1 MEAHTRNLA
10 AELAGTGVTV
20 NVYRPGIVDTVMA
33 AWVRAQNSDWI
44 GVRAARTVVTNSS
57 GARSP
62 QSRPRCFPSGSPA
75 RRADRPGMER
85 LGSPPL
91 TPVMPADPS
100 LPRSGFHPGELA
112 MQRRAGAKAEAYRLR
127 RMVEPAELDRGAA
140 GFLSRQTFAALT
152 GRDTSD
158 RLWISPLIGPPGFLY
173 VPTPDVLGIA
183 ATIAPG
189 LPLETM
195 PAGQPVGVVVVDFP
209 ARRRLRINGTLSSIN
224 DGHLLVAV
232 EQAYGNCPQYI
243 QARALSPR
251 RSSTTA
257 SHAYRGSSLRREEL
271 QLVRSADTFFLG
283 TTHPECGADAS
294 HRGGA
299 PGFVR
304 AEPTSL
310 WWPDYPGNNMFNSF
324 GNVAVNPEAAL
335 LFFDFDRGRTLQLS
349 GIAQIDWGPPDRA
362 GDDGHTGR
370 IARYSIDRVVAGDF
384 LDLLASDLRPYP
396 RNPGPAP

>member
-1 MEAHTRNLA
+1 
-10 AELAGTGVTV
+10 
-20 NVYRPGIVDTVMA
+20 
-33 AWVRAQNSDWI
+33 
-44 GVRAARTVVTNSS
+44 
-57 GARSP
+57 
-62 QSRPRCFPSGSPA
+62 
-75 RRADRPGMER
+75 MER
-85 LGSPPL
+85 RGSPPL
-91 TPVMPADPS
+91 TPVMPADPP

-112 MQRRAGAKAEAYRLR
+112 MQRRAGVEAEASRLR
-127 RMVEPAELDRGAA
+127 NMVEPADLGRRAA

-173 VPTPDVLGIA
+173 VATPDVLGIA
-183 ATIAPG
+183 VAIAPG
-189 LPLETM
+189 LPLDTM
-195 PAGQPVGVVVVDFP
+195 PAGQQVGVVVIDFA
-209 ARRRLRINGTLSSIN
+209 ARRRLRINGTLSAIS

-257 SHAYRGSSLRREEL
+257 SHTYRGSSLRPEEL

-283 TTHPECGADAS
+283 TTHPEYGADAS

-304 AEPTSL
+304 VEATSL

-324 GNVAVNPEAAL
+324 GNLAVNPEAAL
-335 LFFDFDRGRTLQLS
+335 LFLDFYSGRTLQLS
-349 GIAQIDWGPPDRA
+349 GNAQIDWGPADRA

-370 IARYSIDRVVAGDF
+370 IARYSIERVVAGDF
-384 LDLLASDLRPYP
+384 LNLLASDL
-396 RNPGPAP
+396 